1 MYLSIVILTFT
12 RIKVFIKGSLQRI
25 DWYENVLVKP

>member
-12 RIKVFIKGSLQRI
+12 RIKYIKGTLQRI